1 MDSYLLQLGEYKDEP
16 LSLKGPELLAAQVLV
31 DVLKQSDAQA
41 VFQKTL
47 SSQALL
53 SQLPGSEPLNSPQSV
68 AAYLERAQQVA
79 LGTPEVKVLLENIG
93 QSPDLMQ
100 AVAVLGAERS
110 RIVLAQE
117 LDLPDAAQATL
128 SNPAHPLTV
137 AAQNALQSQWT
148 QDLGEYAS
156 YQIFDNFTPLTGGTN
171 PLWRT
176 GAVVPL
182 APVDTNASSDAFRNT
197 SSGTVTPTATPTS
210 SNNTSTT
217 MPNIAITS
225 SRTEL
230 QLNETALIS
239 FSLSEAS
246 TSFSREDV
254 TVIGGALSN
263 WQGSGSNY
271 SATFTPSSGASS
283 AAVFVDSQRFSN
295 ASGVMNQ
302 DGQDTNNTVSMRIGT
317 ATNTSPTV
325 NNSPATN
332 TDTANTGSNASNSNS
347 NTNVSASLAP
357 TVMITSSQSS
367 LAVGQSTTIEF
378 MLSEASTNFT
388 MGDVTVTGGTLSN
401 FQGSGDRYTA
411 TLTATQ
417 PGFVISPSTPSA
429 SVKVLANTFSNAQ
442 GVYNTVGSNTPV
454 VAVTNQA
461 AVPQTPQTPA
471 PESNNTTT
479 TTTTTTTTAADTT
492 PPSVIV
498 TSNTY
503 DLSTGQTATMTF
515 TLSEAST
522 TFTRDD
528 VTVIGGGL
536 SNWQGSG
543 TTYTATF
550 TPTAGATSAAV
561 FIDSDRF
568 TDATGLANKDG
579 GESNNVVSLSMGCG
593 VTSAAADPCGCPPA
607 SGGDRNTTVDTTPP
621 TIAITSNKSLLG
633 ATESALI
640 TFTLSEA
647 STNFTM
653 ADVTVVGGRLTQWQG
668 SGSSYSAIFVPD
680 AGVTNA
686 AIYVDS
692 SRFSDATGNQNMDG
706 ADANNAVA
714 LRLACGCGTGNNNG
728 NNTGDTSTYVGI
740 TSPGQGGTAGVITGS
755 GEPGAVVTVRDV
767 NNNIIGSTTVSA
779 TGAWSLTPTGPVA
792 TGTISASARDT
803 NGNTA
808 NATGSNGSGGGD
820 RNNSSFSTIRMDAA
834 SDTGQDT

>member
-1 MDSYLLQLGEYKDEP
+1 M
-16 LSLKGPELLAAQVLV
+16 
-31 DVLKQSDAQA
+31 
-41 VFQKTL
+41 
-47 SSQALL
+47 
-53 SQLPGSEPLNSPQSV
+53 
-68 AAYLERAQQVA
+68 
-79 LGTPEVKVLLENIG
+79 
-93 QSPDLMQ
+93 
-100 AVAVLGAERS
+100 
-110 RIVLAQE
+110 
-117 LDLPDAAQATL
+117 
-128 SNPAHPLTV
+128 
-137 AAQNALQSQWT
+137 
-148 QDLGEYAS
+148 
-156 YQIFDNFTPLTGGTN
+156 
-171 PLWRT
+171 
-176 GAVVPL
+176 
-182 APVDTNASSDAFRNT
+182 
-197 SSGTVTPTATPTS
+197 PT
-210 SNNTSTT
+210 
-217 MPNIAITS
+217 IAITT

-239 FSLSEAS
+239 FSLSQAS
-246 TSFSREDV
+246 TNFSREDV
-254 TVIGGALSN
+254 TVIGGTLSN

-271 SATFTPSSGASS
+271 SAIFTPSAGAGS

-295 ASGVMNQ
+295 ASGVVNQ
-302 DGQDTNNTVSMRIGT
+302 DGQDSNNTVSMRIGT

-325 NNSPATN
+325 NNSP
-332 TDTANTGSNASNSNS
+332 TANTEVASASSNVSNTTSNVS
-347 NTNVSASLAP
+347 NTNVTATLAP
-357 TVMITSSQSS
+357 TVMITSAQSS
-367 LAVGQSTTIEF
+367 LAVGQSTTLEF
-378 MLSEASTNFT
+378 VLSQPSTNFT
-388 MGDVTVTGGTLSN
+388 QGDVTVTGGTLSN

-417 PGFVISPSTPSA
+417 PGVVISPSTPSA
-429 SVKVLANTFSNAQ
+429 TVKVLANTFSNAQ

-454 VAVTNQA
+454 VAVTNEA
-461 AVPQTPQTPA
+461 AVPQTPAPVVPAPQTPQPPA
-471 PESNNTTT
+471 AESNNNTTT
-479 TTTTTTTTAADTT
+479 TATTTTATTTTAAADTT
-492 PPSVIV
+492 PPTVIV
-498 TSNTY
+498 TSNSY
-503 DLSTGQTATMTF
+503 DLATGQTATLTF

-543 TTYTATF
+543 KTYTATF

-593 VTSAAADPCGCPPA
+593 VTSAAADPCGCPP
-607 SGGDRNTTVDTTPP
+607 SGGGDRNTTVDTTPP
-621 TIAITSNKSLLG
+621 TIAITSSKSLLG

-647 STNFTM
+647 STTFTLG
-653 ADVTVVGGRLTQWQG
+653 DVTVVGGRLTQWQG

-686 AIYVDS
+686 AVYVDS
-692 SRFSDATGNQNMDG
+692 QRFTDASGNANQDG

-714 LRLACGCGTGNNNG
+714 LRLACGCGNGNNNG
-728 NNTGDTSTYVGI
+728 GNNNNTGDTSTYVGI
-740 TSPGQGGTAGVITGS
+740 TSPGQGGTAGAITGT

-808 NATGSNGSGGGD
+808 NATGSNGSGGGGD